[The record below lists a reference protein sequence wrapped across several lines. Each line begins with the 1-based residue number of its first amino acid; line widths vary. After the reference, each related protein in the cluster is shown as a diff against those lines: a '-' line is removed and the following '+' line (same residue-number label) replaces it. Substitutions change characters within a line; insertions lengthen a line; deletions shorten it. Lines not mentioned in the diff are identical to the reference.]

1 MAGFRTKWVG
11 NDQREAADQSSMLR
25 ELEAAS
31 NFLHCQSLHPKGE
44 SHENRVDRQSVVKH
58 EEQPMSNTIKRH
70 QSGPVHSR
78 VVEHGSVVYIAGTT
92 AENRAA
98 SCKEQTEEILKKL
111 DSFLALGGTSKSRL
125 LTAIVWLTDIRQKEQ
140 MDAAWKAW
148 VDPDNKP
155 ARACVES
162 RLGTPDTLVEIMVTA
177 AK

>member
-1 MAGFRTKWVG
+1 
-11 NDQREAADQSSMLR
+11 
-25 ELEAAS
+25 
-31 NFLHCQSLHPKGE
+31 
-44 SHENRVDRQSVVKH
+44 
-58 EEQPMSNTIKRH
+58 MSTTIKRQ

-78 VVEHGSVVYIAGTT
+78 VVEHGDTVYVAGTT
-92 AENRAA
+92 ADNRAA
-98 SCKEQTEEILKKL
+98 SCKEQTEEILKKI
-111 DSFLALGGTSKSRL
+111 DSFLALAGTNKSRL
-125 LTAIVWLTDIRQKEQ
+125 LSATVWLTDMRQKDQ